1 MRKTAH
7 SAPTKHMNFLKQ
19 TFSEFSK
26 DQCTTLAAALAYYT
40 AFALPPLLYLLLTVL
55 TFGLSVAYE
64 SKNAKERA
72 TAVLEDQAAEM
83 LGNETA
89 AKGISTILENNE
101 KSGGQ
106 WWKTL
111 VSLAGII
118 VGATGLVGALQASL
132 NQVWHVRPDPE
143 TSGIMTILWKRVI
156 SFAMILGLGFLL
168 LVSLVVSSVLSG
180 AGERVS
186 EVIGISGGT
195 ADVINYLVQAVVV
208 FIVFAAIFKF
218 MPDAHVEW
226 NEVAVGA
233 VVTTVLF
240 LLGRIAMQLYFSF
253 SAPGAQLGAAAA
265 SLAVILVWVYY
276 TSMIVLLGAEVTQV
290 YSMRYGGG
298 IRPVKNAVEV
308 EERIKR

>member
-1 MRKTAH
+1 
-7 SAPTKHMNFLKQ
+7 MNFLKQ
-19 TFSEFSK
+19 TIAEFSK
-26 DQCTTLAAALAYYT
+26 DRCTTLAAALAYYT

-55 TFGLSVAYE
+55 TFGLSVAHE
-64 SKNAKERA
+64 SENAKERA

-83 LGNETA
+83 LGNESA
-89 AKGISTILENNE
+89 AEGISTILENNK

-111 VSLAGII
+111 VSLAGIV
-118 VGATGLVGALQASL
+118 VGATGVVGALQGSL
-132 NQVWHVRPDPE
+132 NEVWHVRPDPE

-186 EVIGISGGT
+186 EAIGISGGT
-195 ADVINYLVQAVVV
+195 ADVINYLVQALVV
-208 FIVFAAIFKF
+208 FVVFAAIFKF
-218 MPDAHVEW
+218 MPDAKVEW

-233 VVTTVLF
+233 AVTTVLF
-240 LLGRIAMQLYFSF
+240 LLGRVAMQVYFSF

-276 TSMIVLLGAEVTQV
+276 TAMIVLLGAEVTQV
-290 YSMRYGGG
+290 YAMRYGDG
-298 IRPVKNAVEV
+298 IRPVENAVEV

>member
-1 MRKTAH
+1 
-7 SAPTKHMNFLKQ
+7 MNFLKQ

-64 SKNAKERA
+64 SNNAKERA

-143 TSGIMTILWKRVI
+143 TSGILTILWKRVI

-186 EVIGISGGT
+186 EVVGISGGT
-195 ADVINYLVQAVVV
+195 ADVINYLVQALVV
-208 FIVFAAIFKF
+208 FVVFAAIFKF

-233 VVTTVLF
+233 TVTTILF

-276 TSMIVLLGAEVTQV
+276 TAMIVLLGAEVTQV
-290 YSMRYGGG
+290 YSMRYGDG

>member
-1 MRKTAH
+1 
-7 SAPTKHMNFLKQ
+7 MNFLKQ

-208 FIVFAAIFKF
+208 FIVFAAISKF